1 MKKILYIFLLFL
13 PSLVFAQEADVE
25 KTYLPGEGWGETL
38 LDSLYADFIGLE
50 VREDF
55 DSAYVILKK
64 CYEIDPEVAELNY
77 QMALYQRMYAEED
90 TTRTEREI
98 MEDLIVKLRKAYDLE
113 PDNKK
118 YVQTLLNACA
128 QVGDTIM
135 VQPLL
140 EKIVELDK
148 DNEQYITILMRLYD
162 SKGEY
167 EKELKLLD
175 HLETLTG
182 WNPQIDMARA
192 EMYKDY
198 YGEKKALKYVQG
210 LIKKSPNQSIYHLYL
225 AQYYSEKENFKK
237 ALPYYDKALA
247 LDPSDG
253 ATRYSYIECL
263 GKMGKDAEARQMR
276 LDIVNDPKSASELKK
291 QVIRD
296 LLEEFETEENGTEKM
311 MQMFRTALEQPQENS
326 DLMSLYV
333 QYMAIQNY
341 SADSIAKAVE
351 NILVK
356 EPTNEEA
363 YMTLLGYYGEQDDK
377 EKVIDVC
384 SRAIANGVDKLEI
397 YFYQAA
403 YNYQMDR
410 QDEALRLLEKA
421 VANRKFANNPKMY
434 ADCYEMIGDIYHS
447 MDSLQRAFDSYEEC
461 LRWNPDNY
469 GALNN
474 YAYFLAIEDKELE
487 KAERMSKKTVL
498 AEPNNG
504 TYLDTYAWV
513 LFKLGRYQEAA
524 VYINRTISQ
533 TGGVS
538 EVEYEHAGDIYYM
551 LNEKDAAMA
560 YWELAQM
567 RAAAAGKDT
576 TDLDRKIR
584 TKKL

>member
-13 PSLVFAQEADVE
+13 PTLVFAQEADVE

-38 LDSLYADFIGLE
+38 LDSLYADFIGQE

-64 CYEIDPEVAELNY
+64 CYEIDPEAAELNY
-77 QMALYQRMYAEED
+77 QMALYQRMYSEED
-90 TTRTEREI
+90 TTRTEREV
-98 MEDLIVKLRKAYDLE
+98 MLDLIVKLKKAYDKE

-118 YVQTLLNACA
+118 YVQTLLNAYA
-128 QVGDTIM
+128 QVGDTTM

-140 EKIVELDK
+140 ERMVELDR

-162 SKGEY
+162 SKGLY
-167 EKELKLLD
+167 DKELKLLD

-182 WNPQIDMARA
+182 WNPQVDMARA
-192 EMYKDY
+192 EIYKDY

-210 LIKKSPNQSIYHLYL
+210 LIKKSPDQSIYHLYL
-225 AQYYSEKENFKK
+225 AQYFSEKENFKK

-263 GKMGKDAEARQMR
+263 EKMGKDAEARQMK
-276 LDIVNDPKSASELKK
+276 LDIVNDPKAASELKK
-291 QVIRD
+291 QIVRD

-311 MQMFRTALEQPQENS
+311 MQMLRKALEQPQENG
-326 DLMSLYV
+326 DMMSLYV
-333 QYMAIQNY
+333 QYMAIQDY

-351 NILVK
+351 DVLAI

-363 YMTLLGYYGEQDDK
+363 YMTLLGYYGERDEK
-377 EKVIDVC
+377 EKVIDIC

-403 YNYQMDR
+403 YNYQVGR

-421 VANRKFANNPKMY
+421 VGNRKFANNPKMY
-434 ADCYEMIGDIYHS
+434 ADCYEMIGDIYHG
-447 MDSLQRAFDSYEEC
+447 MDSLQRAFDAYEEC

-474 YAYFLAIEDKELE
+474 YAYFLAIEDKDLE
-487 KAERMSKKTVL
+487 KAERMSRKTVM
-498 AEPNNG
+498 AEPKNG

-524 VYINRTISQ
+524 DYINRTISQ

-551 LNEKDAAMA
+551 LKEKEAALA
-560 YWELAQM
+560 YWELARM
-567 RAAAAGKDT
+567 RAAATGKDT
-576 TDLDRKIR
+576 TELDRKIR